1 MDVKYI
7 NPFISASTRVLQ
19 QLIKIDPVVET
30 PRRLENTIP
39 GSDIVVI
46 VGLTGEIKG
55 QVMFT
60 MEEDT
65 AIQVVKLMTF
75 NDNVSELDYIGQSAI
90 SELGNMIT
98 GQTGMEMYSAGIT
111 IDITPPSLCR
121 GEGIV
126 ISSKNK
132 FISIPINL
140 HGVGKIFI
148 NISFEEMTKEEK

>member
-7 NPFISASTRVLQ
+7 NPFISASRKVIQ
-19 QLIKIDPVVET
+19 QLIQEEPVVET
-30 PRRLENTIP
+30 PRKLENTIP

-60 MEEDT
+60 MEEET
-65 AIQVVKLMTF
+65 AIRIVRKMTF
-75 NDNVSELDYIGQSAI
+75 NESVQELDFIGQSAI
-90 SELGNMIT
+90 SELGNMIL
-98 GQTGMEMYSAGIT
+98 GSTGMEMYSQGIT
-111 IDITPPSLCR
+111 IDITPPSMCS

-132 FISIPINL
+132 FVCVPLNI
-140 HGVGKIFI
+140 HGVGKIYI
-148 NISFEEMTKEEK
+148 NISFEEMPKKEE

>member
-19 QLIKIDPVVET
+19 QLIQVDPVVET

-60 MEEDT
+60 MEEET
-65 AIQVVKLMTF
+65 AINIVRKMTF
-75 NDNVSELDYIGQSAI
+75 NEEISELDYIGQSAI
-90 SELGNMIT
+90 SELGNMIS
-98 GQTGMEMYSAGIT
+98 GQTGMEMYSSGIT
-111 IDITPPSLCR
+111 IDITPPSLCS

-132 FISIPINL
+132 FVSIPINI
-140 HGVGKIFI
+140 HGFGKVFI
-148 NISFEEMTKEEK
+148 NISFEEIEK